1 MFCPKEGNYWEVRV
15 GQIVGMRDGIFHGV
29 RKGRELIA
37 LRCLLINM
45 TNIMNMGNN
54 VHRSNLLERVYVVRK
69 RRDLVSINI

>member
-1 MFCPKEGNYWEVRV
+1 M
-15 GQIVGMRDGIFHGV
+15 

-54 VHRSNLLERVYVVRK
+54 VHRSNLMERVYVVRK